1 MKKVIILYREL
12 ASYVLYGLDELA
24 NRGVQVD
31 IIAYPINSEAPFQLS
46 YPKGVNRLERSSFQ
60 SAAELSSF
68 IANGNYQLIICGGWA
83 DKMYLQAVK
92 LNRNIP
98 AVIIF
103 DKQWLGGFKDHLKA
117 RLLNLFVTKSFD
129 FAWVPGEEQKVFA
142 KAMGFTAEQIKEGL
156 YICETDRFS
165 RVYEKRIHRNG
176 EVRKW
181 YYVGRYAPEKNIQV
195 LCEAFA
201 AWVSSEN
208 RKDELHCFGTG
219 PLFDSRIQHPQIIH
233 HGFKQPAEMEQAMGD
248 GDIFI
253 LPSLYEPWGVVVNE
267 FAVAGYPLI
276 LSDKV
281 GARTA
286 LLTEKNGWLL
296 ENNTSNGVVELLQK
310 VSKSTDQELKSMGEI
325 SRSLGL
331 KLDAKQYADSILSM
345 MKS

>member
-1 MKKVIILYREL
+1 MAGYIVHALNYL
-12 ASYVLYGLDELA
+12 ADNHDVHI
-24 NRGVQVD
+24 D
-31 IIAYPINSEAPFQLS
+31 IVAYPVKSEAPFRFEFS
-46 YPKGVNRLERSSFQ
+46 RKINRFDRTTFSEGQ
-60 SAAELSSF
+60 
-68 IANGNYQLIICGGWA
+68 IAKLIKESNYDLIFCGGWS
-83 DKMYLQAVK
+83 DKEYLNAVAK
-92 LNRNIP
+92 NRNVP
-98 AVIIF
+98 SLLGF
-103 DKQWLGGFKDHLKA
+103 DKQWEGGLKDELRSIYL
-117 RLLNLFVTKSFD
+117 RLLVRRYFD
-129 FAWVPGEEQKVFA
+129 FAFVPGLEQFQFA
-142 KAMGFTAEQIKEGL
+142 KRMGFRENEIKQGA

-181 YYVGRYAPEKNIQV
+181 YYVGRYAPEKNVQV

-296 ENNTSNGVVELLQK
+296 ENNTSSGIMEVLQK
-310 VSKSTDQELKSMGEI
+310 VSKSTGQELKSMGEI

>member
-1 MKKVIILYREL
+1 MAGYIVHALNYL
-12 ASYVLYGLDELA
+12 ADNHDVHI
-24 NRGVQVD
+24 D
-31 IIAYPINSEAPFQLS
+31 IVAYPVKSEAPFRFEFS
-46 YPKGVNRLERSSFQ
+46 RKINRFDRTTFSEGQ
-60 SAAELSSF
+60 
-68 IANGNYQLIICGGWA
+68 IAKLIKESNYDLIFCGGWS
-83 DKMYLQAVK
+83 DKEYLNAVAK
-92 LNRNIP
+92 NRNVP
-98 AVIIF
+98 SLLGF
-103 DKQWLGGFKDHLKA
+103 DKQWEGGLKDELRSIYL
-117 RLLNLFVTKSFD
+117 RLLVRRYFD
-129 FAWVPGEEQKVFA
+129 FAFVPGLEQFQFA
-142 KAMGFTAEQIKEGL
+142 KRMGFRENEIKQGA

-181 YYVGRYAPEKNIQV
+181 YYVGRYAPEKNVQV

-201 AWVSSEN
+201 AWVSNEN

-219 PLFDSRIQHPQIIH
+219 ALFDSRIQHPQIIH

-296 ENNTSNGVVELLQK
+296 ENNTSSGIVEVLQK
-310 VSKSTDQELKSMGEI
+310 VNKSTDQELKSMGEI